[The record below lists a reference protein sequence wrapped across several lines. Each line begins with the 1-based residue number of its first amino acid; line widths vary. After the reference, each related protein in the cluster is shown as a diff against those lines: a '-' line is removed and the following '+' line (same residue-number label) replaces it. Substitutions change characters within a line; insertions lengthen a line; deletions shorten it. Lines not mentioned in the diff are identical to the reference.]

1 MAVCSTSLTI
11 SGVAKTRMA
20 SPRRCAG
27 VMSSVTDTDCECL
40 RPAAS
45 SIAPRSWGATPSKSS
60 GRGPGARA
68 IILTV
73 DFGLFYYCQG
83 RGVPHDQAYGE
94 MLDQIALAETL
105 GFRECWFAEHHFT
118 DYSLLPSPNLM
129 IAAALQRTTRMRFGN
144 YVNVLP
150 FHHPLRLAAEAA
162 TLDNLARG
170 RFDFGIGKGVRPGEF
185 VKLGLSFDD
194 GPEMTEEAIEI
205 LLKLW
210 SEDTVSHDGR
220 FWRFPELSLRP
231 RAFQRP
237 HPPLHMVASRPASA
251 ARVGARGWPVAMHF
265 TPTDV
270 VARCVE
276 EYRAAA
282 AARTEPPGA
291 GPYRPRLLLCRET
304 YVAETA
310 EAARGEGALALQG
323 FWYLSSLAPPPLP
336 TRYSDERFKELTAR
350 IWGGRTYDELAK
362 IGGML
367 IGSPEQIAAQVERL
381 EAIGVDTLLLVCSF
395 GNLSHAQVCRSLEL
409 FAEAAIRPRLASASP
424 RKASV
429 RRRRS

>member
-1 MAVCSTSLTI
+1 
-11 SGVAKTRMA
+11 
-20 SPRRCAG
+20 
-27 VMSSVTDTDCECL
+27 
-40 RPAAS
+40 
-45 SIAPRSWGATPSKSS
+45 
-60 GRGPGARA
+60 
-68 IILTV
+68 
-73 DFGLFYYCQG
+73 
-83 RGVPHDQAYGE
+83 

-105 GFRECWFAEHHFT
+105 GFGECWFAEHHFT

-129 IAAALQRTTRMRFGN
+129 IAAALQRTSRMRFGN

-185 VKLGLSFDD
+185 AKVGLSCDEAT
-194 GPEMTEEAIEI
+194 EMTEEAIEI

-210 SEDTVSHDGR
+210 REDTAAHDGR

-237 HPPLHMVASRPASA
+237 HPPRHMVASRPASA

-276 EYRAAA
+276 EYRAAV
-282 AARTEPPGA
+282 AARTEAPGA

-310 EAARGEGALALQG
+310 ELARAEGAVALQG
-323 FWYLSSLAPPPLP
+323 FWYLSSLASPPLP

-350 IWGGRTYDELAK
+350 IWGGRTYDELAA

-409 FAEAAIRPRLASASP
+409 FARAVIHARP
-424 RKASV
+424 
-429 RRRRS
+429 